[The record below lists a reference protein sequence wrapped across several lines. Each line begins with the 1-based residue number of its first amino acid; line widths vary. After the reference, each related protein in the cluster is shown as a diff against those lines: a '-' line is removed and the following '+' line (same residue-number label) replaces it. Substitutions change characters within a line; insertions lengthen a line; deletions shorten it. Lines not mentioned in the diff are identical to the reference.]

1 MIPLLTSSLSLQ
13 VPTSIHPI
21 RQTLVGVF
29 PTAVELTP
37 ENLSRLSSLAKAL
50 CYTHYF
56 GITESNIN
64 NIKGR
69 ALYLYFDCQPK
80 SEQKPSLIL
89 PSLAELWHTPE
100 KKRALWG
107 QLKKFKYEK

>member
-13 VPTSIHPI
+13 APTSIQQI
-21 RQTLVGVF
+21 TQTLVGVF
-29 PTAVELTP
+29 PTSVELTP
-37 ENLSRLSSLAKAL
+37 ENLSRLCSVAKAL
-50 CYTHYF
+50 GYKHYC
-56 GITESNIN
+56 GIVESNLN
-64 NIKGR
+64 NIKER

-107 QLKKFKYEK
+107 QLKKYKYEK